1 METLEDLTKKSTLN
15 SSPLQLKKKSRR
27 TTEVLE
33 LNPVDEYRRVF
44 GTAQLM
50 KAMGTERPQ
59 EGHSYHVITG
69 GNVDLLA
76 HLLWVLLLYKRV
88 RHVFIS
94 AWAISSADILLCARY
109 LEEQKVG
116 TLELLLGDVFPTK
129 FKMEWK
135 KLMEMYN
142 AGKITDIFTS
152 TIHSKVMLID
162 VGDGTKIVIESSAN
176 CNMNPR
182 IEQSCITVSGALYD
196 FYYYYLH
203 EILSVEEARY
213 VSRETLKI
221 QVKNGNKPQADL
233 NDAERSAILGQD

>member
-1 METLEDLTKKSTLN
+1 MEDLEDLSKKSTLAF
-15 SSPLQLKKKSRR
+15 SPLKPGRKGRR
-27 TTEVLE
+27 TTEVME
-33 LNPVDEYRRVF
+33 LSPVDEYRRVF
-44 GTAQLM
+44 GAAQLM
-50 KAMGTERPQ
+50 TAMGTEKPE

-69 GNVDLLA
+69 GNVDLLS
-76 HLLWVLLLYKRV
+76 HLLWVLLLYKKV

-109 LEEQKVG
+109 LEERKVG
-116 TLELLLGDVFPTK
+116 TLELLLGEIFPAK
-129 FKMEWK
+129 YKMEWK

-152 TIHSKVMLID
+152 AIHSKVMLID

-182 IEQSCITVSGALYD
+182 IEQSCVTVSGKLYD
-196 FYYYYLH
+196 FYHYYLH
-203 EILSVEEARY
+203 EILDAEEARY

-221 QVKNGNKPQADL
+221 QVKNGNKPKADL
-233 NDAERSAILGQD
+233 DDDEGSAILWKD